1 MDDLPRSERSSQALL
16 LPDSVTNS
24 PPQSAE
30 ATPITSS
37 KGCTKPSAKYKT
49 LLQESSDM
57 EIMYQIPGL
66 ENEKDDRNGEEE
78 EMTPDQTEGMNAVEE
93 AGGKDGSR
101 KMLKEKGE
109 DAENKKKRSEG
120 NGAGAKNGMTREE

>member
-16 LPDSVTNS
+16 LPDSDESLTNS
-24 PPQSAE
+24 PPQSTE
-30 ATPITSS
+30 ATPITPS
-37 KGCTKPSAKYKT
+37 KECTKPSAKYKT

-66 ENEKDDRNGEEE
+66 ENENRNGEEE
-78 EMTPDQTEGMNAVEE
+78 EMTPDQREGMKSVEE

-101 KMLKEKGE
+101 KMLKEKGD
-109 DAENKKKRSEG
+109 DAENRSEG